1 MTAVELHSFFD
12 AAFLLTVG
20 LKNFA
25 IDVEW
30 REQPGSFFD
39 EAQTRLVFLR
49 LWSLTGNIERS
60 IELSLR
66 YYPHDLF
73 FFFPHLIYFL
83 PGISELDTVHRLLHD
98 ARFSMSFE
106 TSIPI
111 AMTDIYTPFEFLKR
125 IHAQM
130 ETTC

>member
-30 REQPGSFFD
+30 KEQPGSFFD

-73 FFFPHLIYFL
+73 FFFPGQYL
-83 PGISELDTVHRLLHD
+83 SEL
-98 ARFSMSFE
+98 
-106 TSIPI
+106 
-111 AMTDIYTPFEFLKR
+111 
-125 IHAQM
+125 IHARAISSLNS
-130 ETTC
+130 